1 MFILHIIIIGGG
13 EIVDD
18 IQSGI
23 TIPETWETLE
33 LLLEWLDKMFTH

>member
-1 MFILHIIIIGGG
+1 MCKKERPSKMFILHIIIIGGG

-23 TIPETWETLE
+23 TIPET
-33 LLLEWLDKMFTH
+33 